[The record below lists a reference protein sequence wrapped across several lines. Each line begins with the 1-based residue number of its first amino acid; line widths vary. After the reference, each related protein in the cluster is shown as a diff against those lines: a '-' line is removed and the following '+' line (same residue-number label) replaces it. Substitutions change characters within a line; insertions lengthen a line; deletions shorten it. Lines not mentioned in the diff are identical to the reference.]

1 MRFWKLQ
8 DKGDAVPY
16 GVIAADD
23 QGLARL
29 FVPGMGLV
37 DVPSISAYIYNG
49 EIGAQPITQTQARR
63 MMRAGVGRVTPETV
77 RSIQGTAPTI
87 PIEA

>member
-1 MRFWKLQ
+1 MKYWKLQ
-8 DKGDAVPY
+8 DRGDALPY
-16 GVIAADD
+16 GVAVKDD

-37 DVPSISAYIYNG
+37 DVPSVASYTHNG
-49 EIGAQPITQTQARR
+49 EVGGTPITEAEAKRL
-63 MMRAGVGRVTPETV
+63 MRAGIGRVTPATV

-87 PIEA
+87 PIEV